1 MSLIDSDMFYW
12 RQKKCF
18 RMIDKVK
25 NVATLIIYCSASE
38 KKKIPPKP
46 KPIYIIHRMRWGKVL
61 SLSDIPFQATG
72 QNARLQFS
80 NKVMLFMFIEK
91 KQLSNKT

>member
-25 NVATLIIYCSASE
+25 NVTTPIIYCSALE
-38 KKKIPPKP
+38 KKKTPKP
-46 KPIYIIHRMRWGKVL
+46 KPIYIIHLTRWGKGRFIWHPL
-61 SLSDIPFQATG
+61 SGIWTECT
-72 QNARLQFS
+72 FS
-80 NKVMLFMFIEK
+80 IF
-91 KQLSNKT
+91 

>member
-25 NVATLIIYCSASE
+25 NVTTPIIYCSALE
-38 KKKIPPKP
+38 KKKKTRNS
-46 KPIYIIHRMRWGKVL
+46 KAKTHLHHTSDAMGK
-61 SLSDIPFQATG
+61 G
-72 QNARLQFS
+72 R
-80 NKVMLFMFIEK
+80 FI
-91 KQLSNKT
+91 